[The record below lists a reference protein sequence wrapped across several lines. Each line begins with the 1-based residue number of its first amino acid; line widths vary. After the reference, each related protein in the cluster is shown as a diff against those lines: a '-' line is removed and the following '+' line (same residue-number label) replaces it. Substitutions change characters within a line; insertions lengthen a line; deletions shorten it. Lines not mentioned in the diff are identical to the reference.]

1 MSFRH
6 FLNVFLST
14 KMIQKLNSEC
24 FKALLKLKN
33 MECQDDNLIIGQNNN
48 ETLRGLLRTSY
59 QTLYKNFTDTE
70 RCIVKYI
77 LSTFLENCR
86 PDFD

>member
-33 MECQDDNLIIGQNNN
+33 MECQDDNLIIGQNNDEN
-48 ETLRGLLRTSY
+48 PEGFTEDFLPNTL
-59 QTLYKNFTDTE
+59 QKLYRYRKM
-70 RCIVKYI
+70 Y
-77 LSTFLENCR
+77 S
-86 PDFD
+86 